1 MVKARAVILLVG
13 LLGAVAP
20 IARAQSVASPLSPP
34 SSAATPAWKQI
45 YEDSQTIY
53 YVAAAGS
60 AETGESDTA
69 SLLEFKIP
77 QVVGSAQVWSVVSRM
92 KLNCAQKQVVTVD
105 NTSYAQ
111 RMGTGRVVQ
120 SQDAGDSWHQ
130 PEPGSLGEL
139 IWITACA
146 KR

>member
-1 MVKARAVILLVG
+1 MVKARAAILLVG
-13 LLGAVAP
+13 LLGAAAP
-20 IARAQSVASPLSPP
+20 IAAQPVASPPSPP
-34 SSAATPAWKQI
+34 SSAATPAWKRI

-53 YVAAAGS
+53 YVAAAS
-60 AETGESDTA
+60 PAQTGESDTA

-77 QVVGSAQVWSVVSRM
+77 QVVGSTQVWSVVSRM
-92 KLNCAQKQVVTVD
+92 KLNCEQKQVVTID

-111 RMGTGRVVQ
+111 RMGAGRVVQ
-120 SQDAGDSWHQ
+120 SQDAGDSWHV

-139 IWITACA
+139 IWSTACA